1 MTSWRSRVTDP
12 SHSTANPANTS
23 HRRSIARGADT
34 YASYADLARCET
46 LGQDYTI
53 HARTGT
59 SRFAVIAPHGGR
71 IEAGT
76 ATLADAVAG
85 DRHSFYAFKGIKPAG
100 NAALHITSHHFDE
113 PICLQLV
120 GAADV
125 AVTLHGHHD
134 PFNEIVYTGGRNDPL
149 RHRMRYLLTRAGFH
163 VETAVQDGLRAQ
175 HPLNICNR
183 CLSGRG
189 VQIEIT
195 RALREKLFDPLF
207 PLSQRSKTPLFH
219 TFVQALRSALE

>member
-1 MTSWRSRVTDP
+1 MTDS
-12 SHSTANPANTS
+12 SHSPAAAANTP

-34 YASYADLARCET
+34 YANFSDLARCET
-46 LGQDYTI
+46 QGRDYTI
-53 HARTGT
+53 QARTGT

-76 ATLADAVAG
+76 ATLADEVAG

-100 NAALHITSHHFDE
+100 NAKLHITSHHFDE
-113 PICLQLV
+113 PTCLQII
-120 GAADV
+120 GTADV
-125 AVTLHGHHD
+125 AVALHGHHD
-134 PFNEIVYTGGRNDPL
+134 PIKEIVYTGGRNDIL
-149 RHRMRYLLTRAGFH
+149 RRRMRYLLTRAGFH
-163 VETAVQDGLRAQ
+163 VETALQDGLRAQ

-195 RALREKLFDPLF
+195 RALREKLFVPLF
-207 PLSQRSKTPLFH
+207 PLSQRSKTPFFR
-219 TFVQALRSALE
+219 TFVQALRLALE

>member
-1 MTSWRSRVTDP
+1 MTSWRSRATDSP
-12 SHSTANPANTS
+12 HSTADAAKTS

-34 YASYADLARCET
+34 YANFADLTRCET
-46 LGQDYTI
+46 RGRDYTI
-53 HARTGT
+53 QSRSGT
-59 SRFAVIAPHGGR
+59 SRLAVIAPHGGR

-113 PICLQLV
+113 PTGLQVV
-120 GAADV
+120 GSADV
-125 AVTLHGHHD
+125 AVALHGHHD
-134 PFNEIVYTGGRNDPL
+134 PLNEIVHIGGRNDTL
-149 RHRMRYLLTRAGFH
+149 RRRMRYLLTRAGFH
-163 VETAVQDGLRAQ
+163 VEAALQDGLRAV

-183 CLSGRG
+183 CRSGRG

-207 PLSQRSKTPLFH
+207 PLAQRSKTPLFH